1 MFLLQFLP
9 ALPTPTRVLVTCTHA
24 RVLAAH
30 ALRLMPRGKWRE
42 TELKINFSNKWNIF
56 SWLLSSRT
64 ERCDLNW
71 SLAWFP
77 NSDIFVEW
85 LKTLKQFLLTFI
97 LQEICR
103 EWEGK
108 PPDQKEFDPFF
119 KAVSAVA
126 NSSSNKLK
134 NKVKL
139 ITGVSYLASGCCQL
153 LLSFIDEM
161 VRTLECACLWNNS
174 HRISRY
180 DGFAS
185 FYLFFSK
192 YWFC

>member
-1 MFLLQFLP
+1 
-9 ALPTPTRVLVTCTHA
+9 
-24 RVLAAH
+24 
-30 ALRLMPRGKWRE
+30 
-42 TELKINFSNKWNIF
+42 
-56 SWLLSSRT
+56 
-64 ERCDLNW
+64 
-71 SLAWFP
+71 
-77 NSDIFVEW
+77 

-161 VRTLECACLWNNS
+161 VRTLECACL
-174 HRISRY
+174 
-180 DGFAS
+180 
-185 FYLFFSK
+185 
-192 YWFC
+192 